1 MFILKDVIYKD
12 ILHIPYLQ
20 IQKEKITC
28 IIGESESGSGKSTLL
43 RMLNDL
49 QSPTSG
55 TIEYN
60 GKLISDYHPIQ
71 LRRDVVMLGQTP
83 PIFDGAVKDNLLM
96 GLRLSEKPFPNDDAL
111 RSALQTVSLDKQLE
125 DNTSSLSGGEKQRL
139 AFARIVLMDP
149 PVYLLDEPTS
159 ALDSDTERRIMKQF
173 TELARKK
180 KKTVIFIT
188 HSQQLPEE
196 IADDIIEI
204 SKTKGATRKEVLSV
218 EGRY

>member
-1 MFILKDVIYKD
+1 MFILKDVTYKD

-28 IIGESESGSGKSTLL
+28 IIGESGSGKSTLL

-60 GKLISDYHPIQ
+60 GKLISDYPPIQ

-83 PIFDGAVKDNLLM
+83 PIFDGTIKNNLLM
-96 GLRLSEKPFPNDDAL
+96 GLRLSEKPFPNDDIL
-111 RSALQTVSLDKQLE
+111 QSALKIVSLEKNLE
-125 DNTSSLSGGEKQRL
+125 DNADSLSGGEKQRL

-159 ALDSDTERRIMKQF
+159 ALDSDTERRVMKQF
-173 TELARKK
+173 TMLAKEK

-204 SKTKGATRKEVLSV
+204 SKANGATRKEVLSV
-218 EGRY
+218 EGRD

>member
-1 MFILKDVIYKD
+1 MFILKDVTYKD

-28 IIGESESGSGKSTLL
+28 IIGESGSGKSTLL

-60 GKLISDYHPIQ
+60 GKLISDYPPIQ

-83 PIFDGAVKDNLLM
+83 PIFDGTIKDNLLM
-96 GLRLSEKPFPNDDAL
+96 GLRFSEKPFPNDDAL
-111 RSALQTVSLDKQLE
+111 RSALTTVSLEKNLE
-125 DNTSSLSGGEKQRL
+125 DNTDSLSGGEKQRL
-139 AFARIVLMDP
+139 AFARIVLMDSP
-149 PVYLLDEPTS
+149 IYLLDEPTS
-159 ALDSDTERRIMKQF
+159 ALDSDTERRVMKQF
-173 TELARKK
+173 TILAREK

-204 SKTKGATRKEVLSV
+204 SKANGATRKEVLSV

>member
-20 IQKEKITC
+20 IRKEKITC
-28 IIGESESGSGKSTLL
+28 IIGESGSGKSTLL

-55 TIEYN
+55 TIGYN

-83 PIFDGAVKDNLLM
+83 PIFDGTVKDNLLM

-125 DNTSSLSGGEKQRL
+125 DSISSLSGGEKQRL

-159 ALDSDTERRIMKQF
+159 ALDSDTERRVMKQF

-188 HSQQLPEE
+188 HSQQLPKE

-204 SKTKGATRKEVLSV
+204 SKTKGATRKEVLSI

>member
-1 MFILKDVIYKD
+1 MFILKDVTYKD

-28 IIGESESGSGKSTLL
+28 IIGESGSGKSTLL

-60 GKLISDYHPIQ
+60 GKLISDYPPIQ

-83 PIFDGAVKDNLLM
+83 PIFDGTIKDNLLM
-96 GLRLSEKPFPNDDAL
+96 GLRLSEKNFPNDDIL
-111 RSALQTVSLDKQLE
+111 QSALKIVSLEKNLE
-125 DNTSSLSGGEKQRL
+125 DNANSLSGGEKQRL

-149 PVYLLDEPTS
+149 LVYLLDEPTS
-159 ALDSDTERRIMKQF
+159 ALDSDTERRVMKQF
-173 TELARKK
+173 TTLAREKN
-180 KKTVIFIT
+180 KTVIFIT

-204 SKTKGATRKEVLSV
+204 SKANGATRKDVLSV
-218 EGRY
+218 EGRD

>member
-1 MFILKDVIYKD
+1 MFILKDVTYKD

-20 IQKEKITC
+20 IQKETITC
-28 IIGESESGSGKSTLL
+28 IIGESGSGKSTLL

-60 GKLISDYHPIQ
+60 GKLISDYPPIQ

-83 PIFDGAVKDNLLM
+83 PIFDGTIKDNLLM
-96 GLRLSEKPFPNDDAL
+96 GLRLSEKPFPNDDIL
-111 RSALQTVSLDKQLE
+111 RSALKTDSKKKNLE
-125 DNTSSLSGGEKQRL
+125 DNADSLSGGEKQRL

-159 ALDSDTERRIMKQF
+159 ALDSDTERRVMKQF
-173 TELARKK
+173 TTLAREK

-204 SKTKGATRKEVLSV
+204 SRANGATRKEVLSV

>member
-28 IIGESESGSGKSTLL
+28 IIGESGSGKSTLL

-83 PIFDGAVKDNLLM
+83 PIFDGTVKDNLLM

-125 DNTSSLSGGEKQRL
+125 DSTSSLSGGEKQRL

-159 ALDSDTERRIMKQF
+159 ALDSDTERRVMKQF

-188 HSQQLPEE
+188 HSQQLPKE

-204 SKTKGATRKEVLSV
+204 SKTNGATRKEVLSV

>member
-1 MFILKDVIYKD
+1 MFMLKNVTYKN

-20 IQKEKITC
+20 IQKAKITC
-28 IIGESESGSGKSTLL
+28 IIGESGSGKSTLL

-60 GKLISDYHPIQ
+60 GKLISDYPPIQ

-83 PIFDGAVKDNLLM
+83 PIFDGTIKDNLLM
-96 GLRLSEKPFPNDDAL
+96 GLRLSEKPFPNDDIL
-111 RSALQTVSLDKQLE
+111 QSALKIVSLEKNLE
-125 DNTSSLSGGEKQRL
+125 DNADSLSGGEKQRL

-159 ALDSDTERRIMKQF
+159 ALDSDTERRVMKQF
-173 TELARKK
+173 TTLAREK

-204 SKTKGATRKEVLSV
+204 SKANGATRKEVLSV
-218 EGRY
+218 EGRD

>member
-1 MFILKDVIYKD
+1 MFILKDVTYKD

-28 IIGESESGSGKSTLL
+28 IIGESGSGKSTLL

-60 GKLISDYHPIQ
+60 GKLISDYPPIQ

-83 PIFDGAVKDNLLM
+83 PIFDGTIKDNLLM
-96 GLRLSEKPFPNDDAL
+96 GLRLSEKNFPNDDIL
-111 RSALQTVSLDKQLE
+111 QSALKIVSLEKNLE
-125 DNTSSLSGGEKQRL
+125 DNANSLSGGEKQRL

-159 ALDSDTERRIMKQF
+159 ALDSDTERRVMKQF
-173 TELARKK
+173 TTLAREKN
-180 KKTVIFIT
+180 KTVIFIT

-204 SKTKGATRKEVLSV
+204 SKANGTTRKEVLSV
-218 EGRY
+218 EGRD

>member
-1 MFILKDVIYKD
+1 MFILKDITYKD
-12 ILHIPYLQ
+12 ILSIPYLQ

-28 IIGESESGSGKSTLL
+28 IIGESGSGKSTLL

-60 GKLISDYHPIQ
+60 GKLISDYPPIQ

-83 PIFDGAVKDNLLM
+83 PIFDGTIKDNLLM
-96 GLRLSEKPFPNDDAL
+96 GLRLSEKPFPNDDIL
-111 RSALQTVSLDKQLE
+111 QSALKIISLEKNLE
-125 DNTSSLSGGEKQRL
+125 DNADSLSGGEKQRL

-159 ALDSDTERRIMKQF
+159 ALDSDTERRVMKQF
-173 TELARKK
+173 TTLAREKN
-180 KKTVIFIT
+180 KTVIFIT

-204 SKTKGATRKEVLSV
+204 SKTNGATRKDVLSV
-218 EGRY
+218 EGRD

>member
-1 MFILKDVIYKD
+1 MFILKNVIYKD

-28 IIGESESGSGKSTLL
+28 IIGESGSGKSTLL

-83 PIFDGAVKDNLLM
+83 PIFDGTVKDNLLM

-111 RSALQTVSLDKQLE
+111 QSALQTVSLDKQLE
-125 DNTSSLSGGEKQRL
+125 DSASSLSGGEKQRL

-149 PVYLLDEPTS
+149 PVYLLNEPTS
-159 ALDSDTERRIMKQF
+159 ALDSDTERHVMKQF

-180 KKTVIFIT
+180 KKTIIFIT
-188 HSQQLPEE
+188 HSQQLPKEV
-196 IADDIIEI
+196 ADDIIEI
-204 SKTKGATRKEVLSV
+204 SKANGATRKEVLSV